1 MQVMST
7 KSGASLHL
15 PLILMSLANGI
26 LFTLYGLAISDEYV
40 VLPNIIGACLST
52 VQLCMKL
59 YYDSSPK
66 FRLLSSE
73 QL

>member
-1 MQVMST
+1 MNT

-15 PLILMSLANGI
+15 PLILMSLTNGI

-40 VLPNIIGACLST
+40 ILPNIIGACLST
-52 VQLCMKL
+52 VQLGMKL
-59 YYDSSPK
+59 YYDRALK
-66 FRLLSSE
+66 FRPLSNE